1 MPFTNTIRATGR
13 GGRSPFLVFL
23 LFLLVPWS
31 SAVLADG
38 PRISKVEPPNWWT
51 GFQPAVMIL
60 LYGENLAG
68 ADISV
73 EYPGASVDKVQTQSD
88 GKHAFVWLSFGPTT
102 PPGDLTIRA
111 KTASGET
118 YATLPLL
125 PRLSPQGRF
134 QGITRDDVI
143 YLIMPDRFAD
153 GDPGNNQ
160 PRGAAAGTYDR
171 SQAKTYHGGDL
182 KGIQQHLPY
191 LKELGVTAL
200 WLTPLYD
207 NDNSTSDYHG
217 YGAVDQYAVEDHFGT
232 LKDYQ
237 ELIAAAHQL
246 GLKVLLD
253 MVPNHVGPKHPWA
266 TSQPA
271 PNWLHGTTE
280 HHLDTDYYYP
290 PITDP
295 HAVKANYVSALE
307 GWFANVLP
315 DLAQENPLVAQYL
328 LQNALWWAESGGV
341 DGFRIDTF
349 PYVPRDF
356 WAYYHNGLFSV
367 YPQFFTVGEVYNVD
381 PTVTSY
387 WAGGQKGFDGVDTR
401 LTTPFDFPMN
411 SAIRETIAHG
421 ASAKKIVDVL
431 RQDRLYPH
439 PDLLVTF
446 IGNHDMKRFLTD
458 ANVSVEKLKLAFSL
472 LLTLRGI
479 PQLYYGDEIGMT
491 GGDDPD
497 NRHDFP
503 GGFPGDRYNA
513 FTQAGRTPEEE
524 NIYAHVQALLKLRR
538 EHPALRRG
546 VQKHV
551 AVADK
556 YYAFTREGEG
566 ERLLVVFNNG
576 DAESIT
582 FDLNGTSIADAKTV
596 IPIFSAS
603 PAQLQDNLLRL
614 QLAHNSL
621 AIYQVQ

>member
-1 MPFTNTIRATGR
+1 MATARPIRSLV
-13 GGRSPFLVFL
+13 SPLVL
-23 LFLLVPWS
+23 VLLVPLLCP
-31 SAVLADG
+31 AQPTVG
-38 PRISKVEPPNWWT
+38 PRISKVEPPNWWA
-51 GFQPAVMIL
+51 GFAPTVMFL

-68 ADISV
+68 ANV
-73 EYPGASVDKVQTQSD
+73 SVDYPNAVAAKVLPQPD
-88 GKHAFVWLSFGPTT
+88 GKHLFVWLSFYPSAR
-102 PPGDLTIRA
+102 PGDVVIHV

-118 YATLPLL
+118 SVTVPLL
-125 PRLSPQGRF
+125 QRTPQEGRF

-153 GDPGNNQ
+153 GDPSNNM
-160 PRGAAAGTYDR
+160 PPGAAPGTYDR
-171 SQAKTYHGGDL
+171 SGAKTYHGGDL

-191 LKELGVTAL
+191 LKDLGVTAL

-217 YGAVDQYAVEDHFGT
+217 YGAVDEYAVEDHFGT
-232 LKDYQ
+232 MKSYR
-237 ELIAAAHQL
+237 ELVAAAHQL

-271 PNWLHGTTE
+271 SGWLHGTTE
-280 HHLDTDYYYP
+280 HHLDTDYFYA

-295 HAVKANYVSALE
+295 HAVEANYVSALE
-307 GWFANVLP
+307 GWFADVLP
-315 DLAQENPLVAQYL
+315 DLAQENPLVALYL
-328 LQNALWWAESGGV
+328 LQNAEWWAESGGV

-349 PYVPRDF
+349 PYVPRTF
-356 WAYYHNGLFSV
+356 WAYYHAGLFSL
-367 YPQFFTVGEVYNVD
+367 YPNFFTVGEVYNSD

-387 WAGGQKGFDGVDTR
+387 WAGGQTGFDGIDTR

-411 SAIRETIAHG
+411 SAIREVVAHG

-439 PDLLVTF
+439 PELLVTF

-458 ANVSVEKLKLAFSL
+458 ANGSVEKLKLAFSL
-472 LLTLRGI
+472 LATLRGI

-503 GGFPGDRYNA
+503 GGFPGDQHNA
-513 FTQAGRTPEEE
+513 FTQAGRALEEQD
-524 NIYAHVQALLKLRR
+524 IFAHVQSLLKLRQ
-538 EHPALRRG
+538 EHAALRRG

-556 YYAFTREGEG
+556 YYAFTREGDG
-566 ERLLVVFNNG
+566 ERLLIVFNNG
-576 DAESIT
+576 DTENIT
-582 FDLNGTSIADAKTV
+582 LDLNDTSIADAKT
-596 IPIFSAS
+596 IAPIFSTS
-603 PAQLQDNLLRL
+603 PAQLQGSLLRL
-614 QLAHNSL
+614 QPAHNSL
-621 AIYQVQ
+621 TIYRVQ